1 MNEIAKAVAADLLD
15 KADSLLVYYHEGELW
30 QVRPTVLRHY
40 RKLYPD
46 QELDRPGEFLHLVM
60 SHLNMLRFYGA

>member
-30 QVRPTVLRHY
+30 QVRPTVMNRCY
-40 RKLYPD
+40 RLFPD
-46 QELDRPGEFLHLVM
+46 QPIDHPGEFLHLVM
-60 SHLNMLRFYGA
+60 SHMNMMRFYGA